1 MKISPGSDKKSFIDH
16 QYAFTRHIRNPDR
29 EPAPADIEDRRME
42 IYRGLLYR
50 NVESFIANSFP
61 VIRRILSDD
70 DWHAMIRDYFS
81 RHEAH
86 TPLFPGMPREFLQYL
101 EQERRAEKDPPFL
114 LELAHY
120 EWIELAIAIDTRE
133 ISIEG
138 IDPGGDLLEGIP
150 ALNPLAWPVSYNW
163 PVHQIG
169 PEYLPDTP
177 PEQPTY
183 IVVYRN
189 RDDEVGF
196 IELNPVSAK
205 LLELI
210 QQENNQTGSEML
222 QQIARE
228 LEHPDPDVVI
238 RGGAEIL
245 ASMHTRDII
254 LGTLFDR

>member
-1 MKISPGSDKKSFIDH
+1 MTTSPNSDKKSFIEL

-61 VIRRILSDD
+61 VIRKILSDD

-101 EQERRAEKDPPFL
+101 EQEREAENDPPFL
-114 LELAHY
+114 AELAHY
-120 EWIELAIAIDTRE
+120 EWIELAIAIDARE
-133 ISIEG
+133 ITSEG
-138 IDPGGDLLEGIP
+138 IDTGGDLLGGIP
-150 ALNPLAWPVSYNW
+150 VLSPLVWTVCYTW
-163 PVHQIG
+163 PVHKIG
-169 PEYLPDTP
+169 PEYQPDEP

-183 IVVYRN
+183 IVVYRD
-189 RDDEVGF
+189 REDKVGF
-196 IELNPVSAK
+196 IELNPVSAR

-210 QQENNQTGSEML
+210 QQENNLTGRGML
-222 QQIARE
+222 EQIARE
-228 LEHPDPDVVI
+228 LQHPDPQVVI
-238 RGGAEIL
+238 KGGQDIL
-245 ASMHTRDII
+245 NTMHARDII
-254 LGTLFDR
+254 PGTRQSS

>member
-1 MKISPGSDKKSFIDH
+1 MTTSPNSDKKSFIDL
-16 QYAFTRHIRNPDR
+16 QYAFTRHIRNPER
-29 EPAPADIEDRRME
+29 EPAPADIEERRME

-101 EQERRAEKDPPFL
+101 EQERQDENDPPFL

-133 ISIEG
+133 ISVEG
-138 IDPGGDLLEGIP
+138 IDTNGDLLEGIP
-150 ALNPLAWPVSYNW
+150 VLSPLAWPVSYTW

-169 PEYLPDTP
+169 PGYQLGTP

-210 QQENNQTGSEML
+210 QQENDQTGREML
-222 QQIARE
+222 ERIARE
-228 LEHPDPDVVI
+228 LKHPEPDVVI
-238 RGGAEIL
+238 RGGQDIL
-245 ASMHTRDII
+245 NTMHARDII
-254 LGTLFDR
+254 LGTSQDR

>member
-1 MKISPGSDKKSFIDH
+1 MTTSPNSDKKSFIDL

-50 NVESFIANSFP
+50 NVEGFIANSFP
-61 VIRRILSDD
+61 VIRKILSDN
-70 DWHAMIRDYFS
+70 DWHAMIRDYFF

-101 EQERRAEKDPPFL
+101 EQEREAKNDPPFL
-114 LELAHY
+114 PELAHY

-133 ISIEG
+133 ITSEG
-138 IDPGGDLLEGIP
+138 IDTGGDLLEGIP
-150 ALNPLAWPVSYNW
+150 VLSPLAWTVCYTY
-163 PVHQIG
+163 PVHKIG
-169 PEYLPDTP
+169 PEFQPDEP

-183 IVVYRN
+183 IVVYRD
-189 RDDEVGF
+189 REDKVGF
-196 IELNPVSAK
+196 IELNPVSAR
-205 LLELI
+205 LLEMI
-210 QQENNQTGSEML
+210 QQENNLTGRGML
-222 QQIARE
+222 EQIAEE

-245 ASMHTRDII
+245 DSMHARDII
-254 LGTLFDR
+254 SGTRKFR